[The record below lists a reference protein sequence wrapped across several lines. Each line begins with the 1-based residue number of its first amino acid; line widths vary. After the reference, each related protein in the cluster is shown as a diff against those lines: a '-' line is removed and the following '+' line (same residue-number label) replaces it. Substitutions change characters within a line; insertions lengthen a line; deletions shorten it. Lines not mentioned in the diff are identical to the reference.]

1 MTKPQQNAFIS
12 NKGLKKINIASCE
25 RNSISKIS
33 TDMIM
38 GNDWQKEYARISHV
52 DYWLFQFENEYYQ
65 QDWLIGQIRLHAD
78 IGRMSSGWCSL
89 ISCGG
94 IVWRPWWLFPQKPI
108 LQMLGGNS
116 QQQSVIY
123 IFGWLL
129 YTVPLFGALRVVTGS
144 GSNCHSAFLAC
155 LGTISWHLTA
165 SRENIIEKRLI
176 TSLHQNNEISLHIPS
191 TIHSLWIVKPNK
203 PTNVN
208 MLS

>member
-1 MTKPQQNAFIS
+1 MRKKQNFQNLYRHDHGKWLTKRICENFPCRLLIIS
-12 NKGLKKINIASCE
+12 VWKWILPAGLVNRA
-25 RNSISKIS
+25 NSL
-33 TDMIM
+33 TC
-38 GNDWQKEYARISHV
+38 W
-52 DYWLFQFENEYYQ
+52 YWKNVLRVMQLN
-65 QDWLIGQIRLHAD
+65 L
-78 IGRMSSGWCSL
+78 M
-89 ISCGG
+89 
-94 IVWRPWWLFPQKPI
+94 WWNCVKTLVAVPQKPI

-144 GSNCHSAFLAC
+144 GSNCHSALLAC

-176 TSLHQNNEISLHIPS
+176 TSLHQNNKISLHIPS